1 MRFHPHT
8 TLPPPEIRGGVAGQ
22 LTGLVAGLFVL
33 AAGIVLVLES
43 RLGLAPWDVLHQG
56 IARNSVLS
64 FGTASIVVGLAVL
77 VLAWL
82 LGERPG
88 LGTIANAVLVGA
100 FIELLLSIGWVTDLA
115 EQGLGARVVLLG
127 LGILAFGIGSGV
139 YIGAA
144 KGAGPRDSLMLAAAR
159 RSGTRFGAARA
170 VIELAALLAGL
181 ALGGQ
186 IGLGTLAFA
195 LLIGPSVELGF
206 WVLRRSPLAHEA
218 PRRTPGQS
226 RATP

>member
-1 MRFHPHT
+1 M
-8 TLPPPEIRGGVAGQ
+8 
-22 LTGLVAGLFVL
+22 
-33 AAGIVLVLES
+33 LVLES

-77 VLAWL
+77 VVAWL

-100 FIELLLSIGWVTDLA
+100 FIELLLSIGWVTDLG
-115 EQGLGARVVLLG
+115 EQGLGARVGLLS
-127 LGILAFGIGSGV
+127 LGILAFGIGSGL

-144 KGAGPRDSLMLAAAR
+144 MGAGPRDSLMLAAAR
-159 RSGTRFGAARA
+159 RSGTRFGTARA
-170 VIELAALLAGL
+170 AIEVAALLAGL

-218 PRRTPGQS
+218 PRTPSGQG